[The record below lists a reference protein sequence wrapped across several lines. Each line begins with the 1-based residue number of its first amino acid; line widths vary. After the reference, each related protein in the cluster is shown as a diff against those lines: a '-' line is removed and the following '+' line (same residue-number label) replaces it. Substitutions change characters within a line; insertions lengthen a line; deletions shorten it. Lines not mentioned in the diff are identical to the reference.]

1 MRIALVNVSG
11 RMSTDGSRL
20 VSALLKRAGHEVKA
34 VFLSRRSPML
44 YEERELAL
52 LDGMFAESG
61 AVMISVYSSYV
72 ARAVQVTD
80 YIHRRHPG
88 RKVFWGGP
96 HCISVPDV
104 GLEHADGICFSEG
117 DEAVVELAARLSRGD
132 DWTETPNFS
141 FRAQGKTVT
150 NRVLPPFRDLDS
162 LPYYDYDLAGQFML
176 DRELI
181 PMTMELL
188 KARMAS
194 FPYRTPIFYFMT
206 SRGCPHNCAYCNNCR
221 YLALWGKVPIR
232 MHSVER
238 VIAELEFQL
247 ARLGFI
253 EFVGF
258 GDDDFFVRPAAELE
272 QFAASYSRRVRLPFG
287 VAVSARTYRREK
299 LDILL
304 GAGLKIVQMG
314 VQSGSQRV
322 LDTVFNRTLGV
333 ERTRA
338 AGMDMATAMR
348 THGMDLALD
357 FIIDNPYET
366 RDDAFR
372 TFRYIRELPPKVQL
386 NVFYLAYFPGTP
398 LYERALAD
406 GIISP
411 ASREIYKFWARTSL
425 RYQRNWET
433 VLIILTRF
441 LRLATKGRSSA
452 VEAFL
457 RAAGSRPVRVFMSI
471 LPGAFF
477 SAFASAIQGIVL
489 SQARKKERASLGTG
503 EAKKPAA

>member
-1 MRIALVNVSG
+1 MTIVLVNVSG

-20 VSALLKRAGHEVKA
+20 VSALLKRAGHGVSS

-52 LDGMFAESG
+52 LDGMVGEAG
-61 AVMISVYSSYV
+61 AVMISVYSSYA

-80 YIHRRHPG
+80 HIHRRHPG
-88 RKVFWGGP
+88 KKVFWGGP
-96 HCISVPDV
+96 HCISVPDA
-104 GLEHADGICFSEG
+104 GLAHADGICFAEG
-117 DEAVVELAARLSRGD
+117 DEAVVELASRLRDGG
-132 DWTETPNFS
+132 DWTSTPSFS
-141 FRAQGKTVT
+141 FRVDGRTIT

-162 LPYYDYDLAGQFML
+162 LPYYDYDLDGQFML
-176 DRELI
+176 DGELI
-181 PMTMELL
+181 PMTADLL

-206 SRGCPHNCAYCNNCR
+206 SRGCPHNCSYCNNCR

-238 VIAELEFQL
+238 VLAELEFQL
-247 ARLGFI
+247 ARLPFI

-272 QFAASYSRRVRLPFG
+272 SFAAAYRERVRLPFG
-287 VAVSARTYRREK
+287 IAVSARTYRREK
-299 LDILL
+299 LDTLL
-304 GAGLKIVQMG
+304 GAGLRIVQMG

-322 LDTVFNRTLGV
+322 LDTVFNRTLSV
-333 ERTRA
+333 EKTRE
-338 AGMDMATAMR
+338 AGLDLSRAMKS
-348 THGMDLALD
+348 HGMDLALD
-357 FIIDNPYET
+357 FIVDNPYET
-366 RDDAFR
+366 RDDAYR
-372 TFRYIRELPPKVQL
+372 TFRYILELPPKVML

-398 LYERALAD
+398 LYDRALAD

-411 ASREIYKFWARTSL
+411 TSREIYRFWARTSL

-433 VLIILTRF
+433 VLILLTRF

-457 RAAGSRPVRVFMSI
+457 RAAGSRPVRVFMSA
-471 LPGAFF
+471 LPGVFF
-477 SAFASAIQGIVL
+477 SALASAVQGIVL
-489 SQARKKERASLGTG
+489 AQARRKERAHLGTG
-503 EAKKPAA
+503 EAKAPAA